1 MIMMAQSNP
10 AGDFNSSSSDG
21 NSSDQDTLS
30 NAGTVASTDSTQS
43 VLSSEHDLV
52 DELADAMRDARLHR
66 EQRDQL

>member
-1 MIMMAQSNP
+1 MTSI
-10 AGDFNSSSSDG
+10 SSSDED
-21 NSSDQDTLS
+21 SSDLDTLS